1 MIRLLP
7 CYQER
12 RGNKLARSDPQ
23 VNIRIPPD
31 MRERIRE
38 RAEANRRS
46 MNSEIVHYLDRALAA
61 ENENGPAATGIAPD
75 QEPDQPR

>member
-1 MIRLLP
+1 
-7 CYQER
+7 
-12 RGNKLARSDPQ
+12 
-23 VNIRIPPD
+23 